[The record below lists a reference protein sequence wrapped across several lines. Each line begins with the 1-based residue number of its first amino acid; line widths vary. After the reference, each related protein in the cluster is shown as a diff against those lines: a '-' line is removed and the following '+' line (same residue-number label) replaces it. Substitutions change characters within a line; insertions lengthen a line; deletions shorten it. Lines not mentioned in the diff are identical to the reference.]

1 MYPSLR
7 HPFVSDLVFASLG
20 PARRMLRFRKRQ
32 MIFAVGDHS
41 DSMFFIDKG
50 AVKLTVCSPEGKEAV
65 TAILDGK
72 QFFGEEALAG
82 RHFPRSTNAVAL
94 TGVQLT
100 HIERDDMLRLLFTN
114 KELLSSFLST
124 LVELIKHLNEE
135 LADSLLY
142 NSEQRLVR
150 ALLSVAEL
158 DEGDDVQRL
167 PPISQQD
174 LASMIGTSRQRVN
187 VLMQRFKKLG
197 LVDYSHGCAS
207 RPPFA
212 GSKKRVENYRKG
224 KRKLAH
230 SMTGFR

>member
-1 MYPSLR
+1 
-7 HPFVSDLVFASLG
+7 
-20 PARRMLRFRKRQ
+20 
-32 MIFAVGDHS
+32 
-41 DSMFFIDKG
+41 
-50 AVKLTVCSPEGKEAV
+50 VKLTVCSPEGKEAV

-197 LVDYSHGCAS
+197 LVDYSHGLRIQAS
-207 RPPFA
+207 IRGF
-212 GSKKRVENYRKG
+212 KKKSRELPKG
-224 KRKLAH
+224 EKEAR
-230 SMTGFR
+230 SFNDGI